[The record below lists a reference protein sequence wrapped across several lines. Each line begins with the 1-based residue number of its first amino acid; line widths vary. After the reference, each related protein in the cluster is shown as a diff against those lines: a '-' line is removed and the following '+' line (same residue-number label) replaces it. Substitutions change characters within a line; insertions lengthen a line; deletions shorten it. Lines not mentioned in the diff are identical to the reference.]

1 MIMTMVRTSS
11 KTLGANTKNNQQLK
25 KNRRSKYLLIEYEKL
40 IVKIMVE

>member
-25 KNRRSKYLLIEYEKL
+25 KNQKKQVLTY
-40 IVKIMVE
+40 

>member
-25 KNRRSKYLLIEYEKL
+25 KKQKKQVPTY
-40 IVKIMVE
+40 